1 MAIKPKTSLNNKK
14 DDAVVNGIFLTIYGA
29 IWFLLQAYR
38 PLTAS
43 YMLPLLVFMIGLKM
57 LFFD

>member
-1 MAIKPKTSLNNKK
+1 MAKKTKNMGTQEDNI
-14 DDAVVNGIFLTIYGA
+14 VINGIFLTIYGA

-38 PLTAS
+38 PITSA